1 MPLRHLNELHMDWLT
16 TFRLSAFSGVGAAT
30 VGLIGEVNHASPYWW
45 VPLATAAIGAMGGP
59 VINAA
64 LRAFGRWRKGEAL
77 MAEVSRLSEENARLR
92 EMIQVENAEPRVG
105 IDKS

>member
-1 MPLRHLNELHMDWLT
+1 MPLRPLHTLGLEWPT
-16 TFRLSAFSGVGAAT
+16 TLRWSAASGLGGAT

-64 LRAFGRWRKGEAL
+64 LRLAGRWRKGEAL
-77 MAEVSRLSEENARLR
+77 MAEVSRLAEENARLR
-92 EMIQVENAEPRVG
+92 GMIQVENAEPRA
-105 IDKS
+105 